1 MKTLYISPAAE
12 LLSFAQEDILT
23 GSNDTLAPFDNIV
36 GDDFD
41 LLNVE

>member
-1 MKTLYISPAAE
+1 MKTLYNTPAAE

-23 GSNDTLAPFDNIV
+23 GSNDAMAAFDNIV

-41 LLNVE
+41 LLNME